1 MASISFKYYD
11 ELSQLS
17 DNEMLKLG
25 LVSEIAR
32 EMLTAIGGLEFGDA
46 LTKLMSDNICRCSV
60 RTLKSQTGLDNTT
73 ISNMKKGQNLNKSNV
88 VSACLGIHI
97 PSRVSRKLLQL
108 AEITL
113 DVTLP
118 GKKGEENDIYS
129 RILHLN
135 WAMDYSDTYDELK
148 IDGYEYLIHQP
159 PL

>member
-1 MASISFKYYD
+1 M
-11 ELSQLS
+11 
-17 DNEMLKLG
+17 
-25 LVSEIAR
+25 
-32 EMLTAIGGLEFGDA
+32 
-46 LTKLMSDNICRCSV
+46 
-60 RTLKSQTGLDNTT
+60 
-73 ISNMKKGQNLNKSNV
+73 
-88 VSACLGIHI
+88 
-97 PSRVSRKLLQL
+97 QL

-148 IDGYEYLIHQP
+148 TDGYEYLIHQP